1 MSLGETLRRERLKR
15 NLDYDAVSKEL
26 KISPRILQAIEAEQ
40 FDKLPGGVFAKGF
53 VRQYARMLGVDEE
66 EAVAEVQRLLEP
78 NDLPSFSNAASA
90 ATQVRR
96 VEARPVPIE
105 LPRMD
110 GWQNVGDRGRSSTLT
125 ALALVVGVML
135 VCSVVY
141 GWWQRDRRVTPKS
154 GNPASA
160 GAQTAQAASP
170 SETNPAN
177 AAAAP
182 APSAANETP
191 TVSSP
196 DSTQP
201 ASGTAAKDAPTAATV
216 PPAEAVSTKPAPGPA
231 GPVHVELT
239 ASEPVWVTAR
249 SDGKYAFSG
258 VLEPNETRTLD
269 AAENAEIKV
278 GNAGGMHISLNGK
291 PIGEIGPRGQVRTVQ
306 FTSGGFH
313 IVVAAP
319 KPLDDPIGLL

>member
-1 MSLGETLRRERLKR
+1 MTSLGETLRRERLKR

-66 EAVAEVQRLLEP
+66 EAVAELQRLVEP
-78 NDLPSFSNAASA
+78 NELPSFAGASA
-90 ATQVRR
+90 PPAP
-96 VEARPVPIE
+96 ARKAEGKPVAIE

-110 GWQNVGDRGRSSTLT
+110 GWQSVGDRSRSSTLT

-141 GWWQRDRRVTPKS
+141 GWWQRDRRLTPKS
-154 GNPASA
+154 SA
-160 GAQTAQAASP
+160 PTGSTTQAAQ
-170 SETNPAN
+170 
-177 AAAAP
+177 AAAP
-182 APSAANETP
+182 AETAPANVAANPAVAPQPAAAEIPATNSSDSSQPANETAK
-191 TVSSP
+191 
-196 DSTQP
+196 DTQ
-201 ASGTAAKDAPTAATV
+201 TAANAT
-216 PPAEAVSTKPAPGPA
+216 PAEAAGTKPAP

-258 VLEPNETRTLD
+258 VIEANQTRTLD
-269 AAENAEIKV
+269 ATDTAEIKV

-313 IVVAAP
+313 IVVAP